1 MTTPV
6 EERLVS
12 WEEIQDLELVVLRR
26 MREYAPGAHR
36 SVFHGSGFDLV
47 GLRDWQPGDR
57 PAAVDWPQSSLTNFS
72 PLITREFEQESTAPV
87 IIVADTSRSTRC
99 GVDGTPIAKVIAR
112 TVATL
117 GLAAAFCQDLVGLVT
132 MDGRSRRLAARPRT
146 GRNHAMH
153 CVDVYQDSLSQDS
166 LSEGSGERAPDG
178 GGDLAGLLRKRS
190 LMPVVSDF
198 LIDPAAPLVEEFAAL
213 NALHDVFFV
222 MVDSAFAFGLPPVST
237 GWIEAYD
244 AESGQPRLFSA
255 RELEQLGERV
265 RDWQERSADAARRR
279 GLDVVRVQSG
289 REHGALAEFLD
300 ARRRHRR

>member
-1 MTTPV
+1 MTTPAG
-6 EERLVS
+6 EQLVS

-26 MREYAPGAHR
+26 MREYALGAHH

-57 PAAVDWPQSSLTNFS
+57 PSAVDWPQSSLTNFS

-117 GLAAAFCQDLVGLVT
+117 VLAAAFCQDLVGLVA

-153 CVDVYQDSLSQDS
+153 CVDIYQDSLATADRRQAP
-166 LSEGSGERAPDG
+166 EGRE
-178 GGDLAGLLRKRS
+178 DLAGLLRKRS
-190 LMPVVSDF
+190 LLPVVSDF
-198 LIDPAAPLVEEFAAL
+198 LVDPPELLVEEFAAL
-213 NALHDVFFV
+213 NTLHDVFLV

-244 AESGQPRLFSA
+244 SESGRASLLSA
-255 RELEQLGERV
+255 RELERLAERV
-265 RDWQERSADAARRR
+265 RDWQDRSAAAARQR

-289 REHGALAEFLD
+289 GEHRALAEFLD
-300 ARRRHRR
+300 SRRRRKR

>member
-1 MTTPV
+1 MTTPAT
-6 EERLVS
+6 ERLVS
-12 WEEIQDLELVVLRR
+12 WEEIRDLELVVL
-26 MREYAPGAHR
+26 
-36 SVFHGSGFDLV
+36 
-47 GLRDWQPGDR
+47 
-57 PAAVDWPQSSLTNFS
+57 NFS
-72 PLITREFEQESTAPV
+72 PLITREFEQESAAPV
-87 IIVADTSRSTRC
+87 VIVADTSRSTRC

-117 GLAAAFCQDLVGLVT
+117 GLAAAFCQDLVGLVAL
-132 MDGRSRRLAARPRT
+132 DGRSRRLAARPRS

-153 CVDVYQDSLSQDS
+153 CVDVYQDSLSD
-166 LSEGSGERAPDG
+166 GGGERAADG

-198 LIDPAAPLVEEFAAL
+198 LIDPAEPLVEEFAAL

-255 RELEQLGERV
+255 RELERLGERV
-265 RDWQERSADAARRR
+265 RDWQDRSADAARRR
-279 GLDVVRVQSG
+279 GLDVVRVQAG
-289 REHGALAEFLD
+289 REHGALAAFLD
-300 ARRRHRR
+300 GRRRRRR

>member
-6 EERLVS
+6 AERLVS
-12 WEEIQDLELVVLRR
+12 WEEIQDIELVVLRR
-26 MREYAPGAHR
+26 MREHAPGAHR

-57 PAAVDWPQSSLTNFS
+57 PSAVDWPQSSLTNFS

-87 IIVADTSRSTRC
+87 IIVADTSRSTQC
-99 GVDGTPIAKVIAR
+99 GVAGTPIAKVIAR

-117 GLAAAFCQDLVGLVT
+117 GLAAAFCQDLVGLVA
-132 MDGRSRRLAARPRT
+132 MDGRWRRLAARPRT

-153 CVDVYQDSLSQDS
+153 CVDVYQDSLSDA
-166 LSEGSGERAPDG
+166 GGERAPEG
-178 GGDLAGLLRKRS
+178 HGDLAGLLRKRS

-198 LIDPAAPLVEEFAAL
+198 LVDPPETLVEEFAAL
-213 NALHDVFFV
+213 NVLHDVFFV
-222 MVDSAFAFGLPPVST
+222 MVDSAFAFELPPVST

-244 AESGQPRLFSA
+244 AEAGQPRLLSA
-255 RELEQLGERV
+255 RDVERLGERV
-265 RDWQERSADAARRR
+265 RDWQDRSAAAARRR

-289 REHGALAEFLD
+289 HEHGALAEFLD
-300 ARRRHRR
+300 SRRRRKR